1 MNDCVLVMASAMD
14 PRLTSRAL
22 ATIRLWWPELSE
34 TRTVREVV
42 WRRPTSPL
50 SPYTPPNTPGV
61 CGCGCMYVCLCVLYI
76 YEAIC
81 HVDVRFVLATDG
93 VWDVIDEEYIRK
105 FALYSKYKDPKD
117 LALFLAHKAA
127 HRRTKRD
134 LARDDITGST
144 RHQQLI

>member
-1 MNDCVLVMASAMD
+1 
-14 PRLTSRAL
+14 
-22 ATIRLWWPELSE
+22 
-34 TRTVREVV
+34 
-42 WRRPTSPL
+42 
-50 SPYTPPNTPGV
+50 
-61 CGCGCMYVCLCVLYI
+61 MYVCLCVLYI

-144 RHQQLI
+144 RHQQLIYRNEDSTSSISSLQCW